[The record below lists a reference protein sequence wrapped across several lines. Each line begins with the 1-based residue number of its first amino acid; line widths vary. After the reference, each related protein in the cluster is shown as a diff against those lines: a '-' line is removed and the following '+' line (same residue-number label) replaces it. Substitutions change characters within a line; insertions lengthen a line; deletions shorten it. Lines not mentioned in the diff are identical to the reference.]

1 MIFCSLALSPHRRLR
16 LLPPSAL
23 AATYELT
30 GADKVGGGVV
40 VVVVL
45 LLLLLRLF
53 QILSLSFHRKNLFL
67 VICDL

>member
-40 VVVVL
+40 VVV